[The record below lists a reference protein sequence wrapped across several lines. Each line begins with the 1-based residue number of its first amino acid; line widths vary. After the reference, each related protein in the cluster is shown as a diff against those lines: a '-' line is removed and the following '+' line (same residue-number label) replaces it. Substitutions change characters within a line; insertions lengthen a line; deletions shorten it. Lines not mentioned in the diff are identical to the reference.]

1 MRGWRVPIVLFLIVL
16 LLSVILGIKIINNTP
31 EKQRQEFISKYNEK
45 EENDIINQNFGTS
58 EDFEDSIGVIFSGIT
73 KEIIKRLL
81 PTILLAGLIVGF
93 FMLVN
98 YRIYSKLGITGL
110 PVKLWLIL
118 SIASFLSIFL
128 FNDVLTNTLS
138 IIMSINTIILLIM
151 QYKVIG
157 VNPYLLLLG
166 LIPGIG
172 IIIVAIVGIYATCKL
187 AEYFGKGTGF
197 QLGLIFLPIV
207 FLPILAFESE

>member
-1 MRGWRVPIVLFLIVL
+1 MGEWRVPVVLFLIVL

-31 EKQRQEFISKYNEK
+31 EKQRQEIISQYNEK
-45 EENDIINQNFGTS
+45 EENDIADQNFGTS
-58 EDFEDSIGVIFSGIT
+58 GDFEDSMGLIFGGIT

-81 PTILLAGLIVGF
+81 PTILIAGLIIGF
-93 FMLVN
+93 FIIVN
-98 YRIYSKLGITGL
+98 CRIYSKLGIYGL
-110 PVKLWLIL
+110 PVKLWVIL

-128 FNDVLTNTLS
+128 FNNLLTTTLS
-138 IIMSINTIILLIM
+138 IAMTINNLILIII
-151 QYKVIG
+151 QYKIIG
-157 VNPYLLLLG
+157 VNPYLLLFG